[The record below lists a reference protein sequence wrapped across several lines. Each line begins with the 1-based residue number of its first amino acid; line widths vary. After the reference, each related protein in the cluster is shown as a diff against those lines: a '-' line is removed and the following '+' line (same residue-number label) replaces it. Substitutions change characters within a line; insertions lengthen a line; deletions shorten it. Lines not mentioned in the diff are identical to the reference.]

1 MPMVRLSN
9 DYLKELITE
18 YKPYTTKGEVMTGI
32 PGLDELNQNDLG
44 VAVMDLN
51 HNIYA
56 AGATDVSFS
65 LQSASKVI
73 SLMIALEDLGKEKV
87 FQTVGMEPMGDFFNT
102 ISHLESGDVHRPF
115 NPMVNAGAIAICS
128 LIKGDNV
135 EERFGRILMMLKTI
149 TGNENIEM
157 DQDVYEAEKVK
168 GDRNRALAYYMSS
181 SGAVALNPQDALDLY
196 FRINSIRLQVHDLA
210 KIGLFIANGGRLIE
224 QNKQLVSPD
233 HLNTIQAIMMTSG
246 MYNESG
252 TFAVEVGFPC
262 KSGIS
267 GGIFSAVP
275 GRYGIGV
282 IGPAINQKGNSV
294 GGAKILQRIS
304 RDLNLN
310 IFNQTHTDDI
320 KKSAE

>member
-1 MPMVRLSN
+1 MVRLSN

-32 PGLDELNQNDLG
+32 PGLDQLNQNDLG
-44 VAVMDLN
+44 VAVVDLD
-51 HNIYA
+51 HNVYA
-56 AGATDVSFS
+56 AGATDVYFS

-73 SLMIALEDLGKEKV
+73 SLMVALEDIGKEKV
-87 FQTVGMEPMGDFFNT
+87 FQSVGMEPMGDFFNT

-115 NPMVNAGAIAICS
+115 NPMVNAGAIAVCS
-128 LIKGDNV
+128 LIKGDTV
-135 EERFGRILMMLKTI
+135 EERFNRILMTLKTI
-149 TGNENIEM
+149 TGNEDIEM
-157 DQDVYEAEKVK
+157 DEQVYEAEKGK

-196 FRINSIRLQVHDLA
+196 FRINSIRLKVHDLS
-210 KIGLFIANGGRLIE
+210 KIGLFVANGGRLV
-224 QNKQLVSPD
+224 QQKQQLISPE

-252 TFAVEVGFPC
+252 NFAVEVGFPC

-267 GGIFSAVP
+267 GGIFAAVP
-275 GRYGIGV
+275 GRFGIGV
-282 IGPAINQKGNSV
+282 IGPAINKKGNSV

-310 IFNQTHTDDI
+310 IFNQTHSMQSL
-320 KKSAE
+320 KKAD